1 MNFSILTAAAT
12 AAAKAPAPKAAAT
25 PSDPLGDLR
34 HYWDVS
40 VAWVN
45 SHWLQIGI
53 AIGAA
58 LLIYFVLSMIRTFA
72 LKHAQSAEGE
82 LTLTHIA
89 GRVIHKTKSSVIA
102 IVAIRMVAGYAQPPA
117 AILQIIQFVFTV
129 AVVLQV
135 AIWVREIILGLIG
148 RRAAEGHNE
157 TLSNAMGIIRL
168 LISVALFAI
177 ATIVILDNMG
187 VNVTGLIAGLGI
199 GGIAIGLAAQGI
211 FSDLFASLS
220 IIFDRPFR
228 VGETIRYDT
237 STATVERIGLKS
249 TRLRSVNGELLVI
262 SNTNL
267 LAKEITNFAHLHRRR
282 VTFTISV
289 IYQTTPQMLR
299 DLPALLEEQVTAAGH
314 EFIRSS
320 FVTFGPSSLDFE
332 LLFDVFTEQFE
343 EVVAART
350 DVGIR
355 LFEALAE
362 AGYEFAYPTQT
373 TFTAAPDGTMIMPY
387 PESRSPRPAPQRRPS
402 PADVTA
408 PCAKPLGLV
417 QCRRTGLERA
427 PNQRTGDDEWPRS
440 RRRNCRP
447 GSVKPSARRSGC
459 WSTRI

>member
-1 MNFSILTAAAT
+1 MTLSLLTAAKA
-12 AAAKAPAPKAAAT
+12 APAKPVAETAT
-25 PSDPLGDLR
+25 PPGDPLADLQ

-53 AIGAA
+53 AVGAG
-58 LLIYFVLSMIRTFA
+58 LLIYFVLSMARRFA
-72 LKHAQSAEGE
+72 LKYAQSAEGD

-89 GRVIHKTKSSVIA
+89 GRVIHKTKSAVIA
-102 IVAIRMVAGYAQPPA
+102 IIAVRMVAGYAQPPA

-177 ATIVILDNMG
+177 AIIVILDNMG

-228 VGETIRYDT
+228 VGETIKYDT

-267 LAKEITNFAHLHRRR
+267 LGKEITNFAHLHRRR

-299 DLPALLEEQVTAAGH
+299 DLPALLEEQVKAAGH

-320 FVTFGPSSLDFE
+320 FLTFGPSSLDFE

-355 LFEALAE
+355 LFEALAA

-387 PESRSPRPAPQRRPS
+387 PESPKPKASA
-402 PADVTA
+402 AKA
-408 PCAKPLGLV
+408 AKPG
-417 QCRRTGLERA
+417 
-427 PNQRTGDDEWPRS
+427 
-440 RRRNCRP
+440 
-447 GSVKPSARRSGC
+447 
-459 WSTRI
+459 

>member
-1 MNFSILTAAAT
+1 MTFAILPAAHSATTTTAVATKAPAAAT
-12 AAAKAPAPKAAAT
+12 N
-25 PSDPLGDLR
+25 PLEDLR
-34 HYWDVS
+34 HYWDIS
-40 VAWVN
+40 AAWVN

-53 AIGAA
+53 AVGAG
-58 LLIYFVLSMIRTFA
+58 LLIYFLLSMVRTFA
-72 LKHAQSAEGE
+72 LKHAQSAEGD

-89 GRVIHKTKSSVIA
+89 GRVIHKTRSTVIA

-117 AILQIIQFVFTV
+117 AIMQIVQFVFTI

-135 AIWVREIILGLIG
+135 AIWVREIILGLIQ
-148 RRAAEGHNE
+148 RRAAEGNNE

-177 ATIVILDNMG
+177 AAIVILDNMG

-228 VGETIRYDT
+228 VGETIKYDT

-249 TRLRSVNGELLVI
+249 TRLRSLNGELLVI

-267 LAKEITNFAHLHRRR
+267 LSKEITNFAHLHRRR
-282 VTFTISV
+282 ITFRIGV
-289 IYQTTPQMLR
+289 IYQTTPEMLR
-299 DLPALLEEQVTAAGH
+299 DLPALLEAQVVAAGH

-320 FVTFGPSSLDFE
+320 FLTFGSSSLDFE
-332 LLFDVFTEQFE
+332 LLFDVFSDDFD
-343 EVVAART
+343 VVAAART

-355 LFEALAE
+355 LFEAMAK

-373 TFTAAPDGTMIMPY
+373 TFTAAPDGTMIMPFA
-387 PESRSPRPAPQRRPS
+387 ESPKPKARS
-402 PADVTA
+402 
-408 PCAKPLGLV
+408 AK
-417 QCRRTGLERA
+417 T
-427 PNQRTGDDEWPRS
+427 TK
-440 RRRNCRP
+440 P
-447 GSVKPSARRSGC
+447 G
-459 WSTRI
+459 

>member
-1 MNFSILTAAAT
+1 MNFPLLAT
-12 AAAKAPAPKAAAT
+12 ATSAAPKAAPARTPAT
-25 PSDPLGDLR
+25 NPIEDLQR
-34 HYWDVS
+34 SWDMS
-40 VAWVN
+40 IAWVN

-53 AIGAA
+53 AIGAG
-58 LLIYFVLSMIRTFA
+58 LLIFFVLSMLRRFA

-82 LTLTHIA
+82 MTLTHIA
-89 GRVIHKTKSSVIA
+89 GRVIHKTKSLVLAIIA
-102 IVAIRMVAGYAQPPA
+102 IRLVAGYAQPPA
-117 AILQIIQFVFTV
+117 VIMQMIHFAFTV

-135 AIWVREIILGLIG
+135 AIWAREIVLGLIQ

-177 ATIVILDNMG
+177 AAIVILDNMG

-228 VGETIRYDT
+228 VGETIKYDM

-282 VTFTISV
+282 VTFMIGV
-289 IYQTTPQMLR
+289 IYQTTPAMLR
-299 DLPALLEEQVTAAGH
+299 ELPALLEEQVKAAGQ

-320 FVTFGPSSLDFE
+320 FVSFGPSSLDFE
-332 LLFDVFTEQFE
+332 LLFDVFSDDYD
-343 EVVAART
+343 VVTAART
-350 DVGIR
+350 DVAIR
-355 LFEALAE
+355 LFEAMAG

-373 TFTAAPDGTMIMPY
+373 TFTAAPDGTMILPY
-387 PESRSPRPAPQRRPS
+387 AESVTMKTPKPAKS
-402 PADVTA
+402 
-408 PCAKPLGLV
+408 
-417 QCRRTGLERA
+417 
-427 PNQRTGDDEWPRS
+427 
-440 RRRNCRP
+440 
-447 GSVKPSARRSGC
+447 
-459 WSTRI
+459 

>member
-1 MNFSILTAAAT
+1 MTFSLLAAAT
-12 AAAKAPAPKAAAT
+12 TAAPKAAPAKTVAT
-25 PSDPLGDLR
+25 NPIEDLQR
-34 HYWDVS
+34 YWDMS

-45 SHWLQIGI
+45 GHWLQIGI
-53 AIGAA
+53 AIGAGLA
-58 LLIYFVLSMIRTFA
+58 IYFILSMLRRFA
-72 LKHAQSAEGE
+72 LKYAQSAEGDMS
-82 LTLTHIA
+82 LTHIA
-89 GRVIHKTKSSVIA
+89 GRVIHKTKSAVLAIIA
-102 IVAIRMVAGYAQPPA
+102 IRLVAGYAQPPA
-117 AILQIIQFVFTV
+117 VIMQIVQLVFTV

-135 AIWVREIILGLIG
+135 AIWVREIVLGLIQ

-177 ATIVILDNMG
+177 AGIVILDNMG
-187 VNVTGLIAGLGI
+187 VNVTGLVAGLGI

-228 VGETIRYDT
+228 VGETIKYDM

-282 VTFTISV
+282 VTFMIGV
-289 IYQTTPQMLR
+289 VYQTTPAMLR
-299 DLPALLEEQVTAAGH
+299 DLPALLEEQVKTAGQ

-332 LLFDVFTEQFE
+332 LLFDVFSDDYD
-343 EVVAART
+343 VVTAART
-350 DVGIR
+350 DVAIR
-355 LFEALAE
+355 LFEAMAG

-373 TFTAAPDGTMIMPY
+373 TFTAAPDGTMILPY
-387 PESRSPRPAPQRRPS
+387 AES
-402 PADVTA
+402 VTMKT
-408 PCAKPLGLV
+408 PKP
-417 QCRRTGLERA
+417 
-427 PNQRTGDDEWPRS
+427 
-440 RRRNCRP
+440 
-447 GSVKPSARRSGC
+447 VKS
-459 WSTRI
+459 